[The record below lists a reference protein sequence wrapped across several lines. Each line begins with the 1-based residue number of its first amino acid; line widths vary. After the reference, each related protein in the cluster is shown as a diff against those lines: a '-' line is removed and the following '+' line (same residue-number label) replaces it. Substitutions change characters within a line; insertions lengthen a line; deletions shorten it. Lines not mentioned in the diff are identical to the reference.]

1 MDDQITVAQLQEAL
15 GGDLGELL
23 QQVVDAVN
31 KASPGRIIADSEEPV
46 RDASAKFRQALY
58 ERALELRQ
66 RQSEAAFSPSADRAE
81 GPLA

>member
-81 GPLA
+81 SLLA

>member
-1 MDDQITVAQLQEAL
+1 MNDRITVAQLQEVL
-15 GGDLGELL
+15 GGDIGALL
-23 QQVVDAVN
+23 KKVVDAVN

-58 ERALELRQ
+58 EKALELRQ
-66 RQSEAAFSPSADRAE
+66 QQSEAAFSPSADRAE